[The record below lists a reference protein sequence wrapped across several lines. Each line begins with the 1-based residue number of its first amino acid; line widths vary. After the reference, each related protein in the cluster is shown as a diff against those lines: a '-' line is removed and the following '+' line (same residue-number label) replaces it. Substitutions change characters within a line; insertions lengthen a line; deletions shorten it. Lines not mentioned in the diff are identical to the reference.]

1 MKSSTII
8 GRREEIRRLQKCY
21 SSSEAQLVIVYGRR
35 RVGKTFLVSELFR
48 DRFALRLTG
57 AYNQPKHVQI
67 GYVADELRRASH
79 SEFCTPETWKDT
91 FMLLRQ
97 FIESRPADQRQLVFI
112 DEIPW
117 MDTPKSGF
125 LPAFEYFWNS
135 WGAQQRNL
143 MIIVCGSATAWM
155 SAKLAD
161 NPGGLFNRHATRI
174 YLRPFTLSE
183 TEEYLHSRHI
193 EWSRYDI
200 AECYMAMGGIPY
212 YLSQIDS
219 ELSYS
224 ANMDYLFFRPK
235 VGLWDEFGHLYRT
248 LFRNSELYI
257 KVVEVLS
264 AKKMGMTRAEIASA
278 TGLSSNGDLTRMLQN
293 LVDSDFVIEYRYYGN
308 KRKNVMYQ
316 LSDNYTLFY
325 YRFVKNHHGH
335 DQHFWTNT
343 LDLPARKAWAGNAF
357 ELVCKA
363 HIQQIKRKMGI
374 AGVLSD
380 VSVWF
385 SNATDDSRGAQI
397 DLVIDRR
404 DRIINLCEIK
414 FSINQFVISGD
425 YEMQLR
431 NKIEAFRQ
439 ATHTTKALHLTMVTT
454 YGVKRNAHSGIVQS
468 EVCLDDL
475 FVPAD
480 D

>member
-1 MKSSTII
+1 MT
-8 GRREEIRRLQKCY
+8 
-21 SSSEAQLVIVYGRR
+21 
-35 RVGKTFLVSELFR
+35 
-48 DRFALRLTG
+48 
-57 AYNQPKHVQI
+57 
-67 GYVADELRRASH
+67 
-79 SEFCTPETWKDT
+79 
-91 FMLLRQ
+91 
-97 FIESRPADQRQLVFI
+97 
-112 DEIPW
+112 
-117 MDTPKSGF
+117 
-125 LPAFEYFWNS
+125 NS
-135 WGAQQRNL
+135 
-143 MIIVCGSATAWM
+143 
-155 SAKLAD
+155 
-161 NPGGLFNRHATRI
+161 
-174 YLRPFTLSE
+174 
-183 TEEYLHSRHI
+183 
-193 EWSRYDI
+193 
-200 AECYMAMGGIPY
+200 
-212 YLSQIDS
+212 
-219 ELSYS
+219 
-224 ANMDYLFFRPK
+224 
-235 VGLWDEFGHLYRT
+235 
-248 LFRNSELYI
+248 
-257 KVVEVLS
+257 
-264 AKKMGMTRAEIASA
+264 
-278 TGLSSNGDLTRMLQN
+278 
-293 LVDSDFVIEYRYYGN
+293 
-308 KRKNVMYQ
+308 
-316 LSDNYTLFY
+316 
-325 YRFVKNHHGH
+325 
-335 DQHFWTNT
+335 FWTNT

-397 DLVIDRR
+397 NLVIDRR